1 MPASTAGCPK
11 KPLEKMASLSH
22 FLCFFLFSF
31 FLLPALASSS
41 TFISNEILESRGSI
55 GRALLQTKKPCSE
68 NFESKNYTVFTSQC
82 KGPRY
87 MPMPCCNALK
97 EFACP
102 YADAIND
109 VTTNCADTMFSY
121 INIYGGYP
129 PGLFA
134 NMCREGKLGLNC
146 SSVEEAMEKS
156 NRGHIA
162 ATQSSL
168 LMITAGLLVLLF
180 HWF

>member
-1 MPASTAGCPK
+1 
-11 KPLEKMASLSH
+11 
-22 FLCFFLFSF
+22 
-31 FLLPALASSS
+31 
-41 TFISNEILESRGSI
+41 
-55 GRALLQTKKPCSE
+55 
-68 NFESKNYTVFTSQC
+68 
-82 KGPRY
+82 

-146 SSVEEAMEKS
+146 SSVEEATEKS